1 MDDAE
6 TLRPLLRK
14 LVGGKALTEQEAYSA
29 FEEVMLGRAGQ
40 AQIGALLTA
49 MECRDGGPTVDEI
62 VGAARAMRQHVVP
75 VQPPE
80 GVEAIDTCGTG
91 GVHGA
96 SFNVSTT
103 AAVIAAGAGA
113 YVAKHGNRSV
123 TSTSGSAQVL
133 EHLGVK
139 LDAPP
144 PVQARC
150 LAEAH
155 ICFCFAPAHH
165 PAMKHAI
172 GPRREL
178 GFRTIFN
185 LLGPLTN
192 PAGARRQLMGV
203 PSVELTDKIADALLR
218 LGAVHALVVHGDN
231 QDDIT
236 TTGPTR
242 VCVVRDGAVTSQ
254 TWTADQ
260 FGLPAADIQALRA
273 DTVESSAAMVRQVL
287 DGQTGPPRDI
297 AALNAAA
304 AIMVAGLADDVPQGL
319 ALAQQSIDSGAA
331 GQALDK
337 LVALSNA
344 AD

>member
-1 MDDAE
+1 M
-6 TLRPLLRK
+6 
-14 LVGGKALTEQEAYSA
+14 
-29 FEEVMLGRAGQ
+29 
-40 AQIGALLTA
+40 
-49 MECRDGGPTVDEI
+49 
-62 VGAARAMRQHVVP
+62 
-75 VQPPE
+75 
-80 GVEAIDTCGTG
+80 
-91 GVHGA
+91 
-96 SFNVSTT
+96 
-103 AAVIAAGAGA
+103 
-113 YVAKHGNRSV
+113 
-123 TSTSGSAQVL
+123 
-133 EHLGVK
+133 
-139 LDAPP
+139 
-144 PVQARC
+144 
-150 LAEAH
+150 
-155 ICFCFAPAHH
+155 
-165 PAMKHAI
+165 
-172 GPRREL
+172 
-178 GFRTIFN
+178 
-185 LLGPLTN
+185 
-192 PAGARRQLMGV
+192 MGV